1 MNKDFLEEL
10 EKAEKDNETL
20 SSVKRLNV
28 IADILRKKVSE
39 SKSEQTNIMLITT
52 FYNYVN
58 KNYDKFY
65 SDQYKNA
72 FSTNVCKFYT
82 KDKINEDI
90 EKIVEDKPLMETII
104 DLGTETLIKNLV
116 MSVYEKSKENDK
128 YLSSYEFIK
137 NKCQSMGILSKTF
150 FDIELDMD
158 KSTEIHSDAGKALLN
173 IIEDAN
179 NFEINKPIKSNLPE
193 DSLLKDHSARVNDA
207 MKKINDMSSER
218 KAESTTSEP
227 ATTEQNSAESFESN
241 FDTKMFD
248 ELKVT
253 SNEDYNNQK
262 EALAAEEL
270 NLQLKKRKLE
280 QAENKRIQGV
290 FGDKAKDLGV
300 TTDELRKVAEKQ
312 GIDTKEIDKISF
324 SPTMSNDIAANEMVV
339 SLPNSRFNNFIQN
352 LFNKNK
358 LKHTDMY
365 VEEINNERVLK
376 IDNDKVSFDRIASC
390 EKIVLNMMMKATE
403 RKAKCKKFFID
414 TKNNVKKTIK
424 NVMNSIKKNYEK
436 VKDAASDRMEVL
448 KDRIEDMNYN
458 IRDNISNG
466 LTNIADKISP
476 EYYNPYD
483 VTGRVELSNSDS
495 ETVQV
500 NEEELNEIIGKI
512 DDRRS
517 SEEEKEIDDI
527 LKETH
532 ENNEFFSEK
541 GMDVESMLEL
551 LKKKKVQGLS
561 GTPVGEVPSIE
572 ETDKG
577 MKI

>member
-20 SSVKRLNV
+20 SPVKRLNV
-28 IADILRKKVSE
+28 IADILRQKLSE
-39 SKSEQTNIMLITT
+39 SKSEQTNIMLIMT
-52 FYNYVN
+52 FYNHVN
-58 KNYDKFY
+58 RNYDKHY

-72 FSTNVCKFYT
+72 YSTNVCKFYT
-82 KDKINEDI
+82 KDKINESI
-90 EKIVEDKPLMETII
+90 EKIVDDKLLMETII
-104 DLGTETLIKNLV
+104 DLGTETLIKNLI

-137 NKCQSMGILSKTF
+137 NKCQNMGILSKTF

-173 IIEDAN
+173 AIKDAN
-179 NFEINKPIKSNLPE
+179 AFEINESIKPNLPE
-193 DSLLKDHSARVNDA
+193 DSLLKDHSARVDDA
-207 MKKINDMSSER
+207 MKKINDMVSER
-218 KAESTTSEP
+218 KVESPVSEP
-227 ATTEQNSAESFESN
+227 IVQQNSVETKESN

-248 ELKVT
+248 EFKVT
-253 SNEDYNNQK
+253 SNIDYNNQK

-300 TTDELRKVAEKQ
+300 TTDELRKIAEKQ
-312 GIDTKEIDKISF
+312 GISTNEIDKISF
-324 SPTMSNDIAANEMVV
+324 SPAMSNDIAANEMVV
-339 SLPNSRFNNFIQN
+339 SLPKSRFNNFIQN
-352 LFNKNK
+352 LFNRNK

-365 VEEINNERVLK
+365 VEEINNEKILK

-390 EKIVLNMMMKATE
+390 EKAVLNMMVKATE

-424 NVMNSIKKNYEK
+424 NVMNSIKKSYEK
-436 VKDAASDRMEVL
+436 MKGTVSDSMEAIRN
-448 KDRIEDMNYN
+448 KIEDTNYN
-458 IRDNISNG
+458 IRENISDG
-466 LTNIADKISP
+466 LINIADKISP
-476 EYYNPYD
+476 YEYYNPYD
-483 VTGRVELSNSDS
+483 VTGRVELSGNDS
-495 ETVQV
+495 EPVQV
-500 NEEELNEIIGKI
+500 NEEKPN
-512 DDRRS
+512 
-517 SEEEKEIDDI
+517 
-527 LKETH
+527 
-532 ENNEFFSEK
+532 ENNEFFSEN
-541 GMDVESMLEL
+541 GMDIDSILEL

-561 GTPVGEVPSIE
+561 GTPVGEVSSISIE
-572 ETDKG
+572 EDNKG

>member
-10 EKAEKDNETL
+10 EKAEKDNEIL
-20 SSVKRLNV
+20 SPVKRLNV
-28 IADILRKKVSE
+28 IADILRQKLSE
-39 SKSEQTNIMLITT
+39 SKSEQTNIMLIMT
-52 FYNYVN
+52 FYNHVN
-58 KNYDKFY
+58 RNYDKHY

-72 FSTNVCKFYT
+72 YSTNVCKFYT
-82 KDKINEDI
+82 KDKINESI
-90 EKIVEDKPLMETII
+90 EKIVDDKLLMETII
-104 DLGTETLIKNLV
+104 DLGTETLIKNLI

-150 FDIELDMD
+150 FDVELDMD

-173 IIEDAN
+173 VIEDAN
-179 NFEINKPIKSNLPE
+179 DFKINEPIKPNLPE
-193 DSLLKDHSARVNDA
+193 DSLLKEHLARANDA
-207 MKKINDMSSER
+207 MKKINDMASER
-218 KAESTTSEP
+218 KVESPTFEP
-227 ATTEQNSAESFESN
+227 ATIEQNSSESLEAN

-290 FGDKAKDLGV
+290 FGDRAKDLGV
-300 TTDELRKVAEKQ
+300 TTDELRKFAEKQ

-339 SLPNSRFNNFIQN
+339 SLPKSRFNNFIQN
-352 LFNKNK
+352 LFNRNK

-365 VEEINNERVLK
+365 VEEINKERILK

-390 EKIVLNMMMKATE
+390 EKVVLNMVVKAAE
-403 RKAKCKKFFID
+403 RKAKRKKFFID
-414 TKNNVKKTIK
+414 TKNNVKKAIK
-424 NVMNSIKKNYEK
+424 NLMDSIKT
-436 VKDAASDRMEVL
+436 
-448 KDRIEDMNYN
+448 RIEDVSYN
-458 IRDNISNG
+458 VRENISDS
-466 LTNIADKISP
+466 LISIADKLSP
-476 EYYNPYD
+476 DEYYNPYD
-483 VTGRVELSNSDS
+483 VTGRVELSDSDP
-495 ETVQV
+495 EPVQA
-500 NEEELNEIIGKI
+500 N
-512 DDRRS
+512 
-517 SEEEKEIDDI
+517 EEEKEIDDI
-527 LKETH
+527 LNETH
-532 ENNEFFSEK
+532 ENSEFFSEK
-541 GMDVESMLEL
+541 GMDVKSMLEL
-551 LKKKKVQGLS
+551 LKNKKVQGLS

-572 ETDKG
+572 ETNKG

>member
-10 EKAEKDNETL
+10 EKAEKDNENL

-300 TTDELRKVAEKQ
+300 TTDGLRKVAEKQ